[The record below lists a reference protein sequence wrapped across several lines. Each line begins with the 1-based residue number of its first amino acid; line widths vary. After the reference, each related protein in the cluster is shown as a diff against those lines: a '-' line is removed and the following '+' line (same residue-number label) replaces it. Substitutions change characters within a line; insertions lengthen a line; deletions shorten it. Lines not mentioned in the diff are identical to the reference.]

1 MWCIYTT
8 EYKKN
13 VGYRNKN
20 EITEIIVA
28 KSNDGQIG
36 TIKIDWLQEYYTFRN
51 IIVYEEEEDEKK
63 KN

>member
-20 EITEIIVA
+20 EITEFLGTWMDLEIIVLREIT
-28 KSNDGQIG
+28 Q
-36 TIKIDWLQEYYTFRN
+36 T
-51 IIVYEEEEDEKK
+51 
-63 KN
+63 